1 MSVFST
7 QEPDSETDNQ
17 TIASR
22 DTFHELSESL
32 KYKLASNGISQKIQ
46 AIGQK
51 YRFELL
57 RLANITR
64 LIREYYFGEVRF
76 ENFPTEIEKRMS
88 VSLLTAQEITR
99 YIKSEIIDWDP
110 WAEYIAKLPK
120 LPIREIAQKF
130 PKIADTEITA
140 GYIEL
145 KGSDELSDPSIKNWI
160 KDYVSHLGY
169 DRHSQMDRTQYL
181 FHSENGKSLS
191 SQDREKLGIILKSFD
206 ENFPLPVDEEN
217 GEIVFDGMIEKNP
230 PPAPPFSKGERPI
243 QNFPLSQRGIK
254 GDFENAP
261 TKQESFIKP
270 YSPISRPTLPLRQ
283 TSSSIQATPPQPRP
297 ASPQPS
303 PLHIGG
309 QAYKGERDR
318 PVPQFRPAANI
329 PDNFASQTGKEEINK
344 YFNTHE
350 SPDIPAIKIHSITEH
365 NEPKMAQQ
373 VPPKMNIQRP
383 VPTLPPRQASS
394 PQSETRP
401 KYKIIDPFFSKP
413 EPRIDGNIVDLSDK

>member
-1 MSVFST
+1 MLSVRCQLSNIKIPYKRDFLV
-7 QEPDSETDNQ
+7 
-17 TIASR
+17 IA
-22 DTFHELSESL
+22 DFVQNAWHCPT
-32 KYKLASNGISQKIQ
+32 LA
-46 AIGQK
+46 
-51 YRFELL
+51 L
-57 RLANITR
+57 RLPSV
-64 LIREYYFGEVRF
+64 L
-76 ENFPTEIEKRMS
+76 KR
-88 VSLLTAQEITR
+88 LTAE
-99 YIKSEIIDWDP
+99 
-110 WAEYIAKLPK
+110 
-120 LPIREIAQKF
+120 F
-130 PKIADTEITA
+130 
-140 GYIEL
+140 GM
-145 KGSDELSDPSIKNWI
+145 GSGIPASLEAPSILNKM
-160 KDYVSHLGY
+160 SF
-169 DRHSQMDRTQYL
+169 YL
-181 FHSENGKSLS
+181 
-191 SQDREKLGIILKSFD
+191 
-206 ENFPLPVDEEN
+206 
-217 GEIVFDGMIEKNP
+217 
-230 PPAPPFSKGERPI
+230 
-243 QNFPLSQRGIK
+243 PLSQRGIK